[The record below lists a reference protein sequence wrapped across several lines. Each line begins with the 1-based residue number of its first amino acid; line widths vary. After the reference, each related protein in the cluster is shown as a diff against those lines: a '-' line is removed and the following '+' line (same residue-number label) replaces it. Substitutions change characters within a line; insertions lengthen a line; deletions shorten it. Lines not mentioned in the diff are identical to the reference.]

1 MTVQSASRAFLSLLS
16 CSPLTAE
23 LVKQCECG
31 VAGHPDCESLDRRP
45 SLPRFLCCQRCDQV
59 IGSRGIAKV
68 GRGTG
73 VLAPASRSIP
83 LPHPPEG
90 ASMTTSGP
98 YDATGTSSATMPVTG
113 TSSPTRPV
121 TGTSSPTRSVAYRDD
136 ERRHARETKPSF
148 KTTELI
154 VYLLSVFGVL
164 IASWVV
170 DVRPDGQGF
179 SAYQGWFLVTLLTIG
194 YLISRG
200 LVKSG
205 SRDETR

>member
-1 MTVQSASRAFLSLLS
+1 
-16 CSPLTAE
+16 
-23 LVKQCECG
+23 
-31 VAGHPDCESLDRRP
+31 
-45 SLPRFLCCQRCDQV
+45 
-59 IGSRGIAKV
+59 
-68 GRGTG
+68 
-73 VLAPASRSIP
+73 
-83 LPHPPEG
+83 
-90 ASMTTSGP
+90 MTTSGP
-98 YDATGTSSATMPVTG
+98 YDATGTSSAT
-113 TSSPTRPV
+113 RPV
-121 TGTSSPTRSVAYRDD
+121 TGTSSATRPVTGSSTRAVAYRDD

-154 VYLLSVFGVL
+154 VYLLSVLGVL

-200 LVKSG
+200 LAKSG